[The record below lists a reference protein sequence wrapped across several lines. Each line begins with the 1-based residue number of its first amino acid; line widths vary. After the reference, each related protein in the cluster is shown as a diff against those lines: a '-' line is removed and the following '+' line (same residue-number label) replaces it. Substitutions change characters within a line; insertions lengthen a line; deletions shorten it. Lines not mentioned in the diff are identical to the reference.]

1 MTGLMLF
8 NGQNQKSVGQAHD
21 NSGFVQSEMQAEV
34 SFSSSF
40 QFTVPPCCHHSN
52 TENSHRSDQLN
63 RPEDLNLSEVQIR
76 YRTQEQVHLELKPGI
91 EIRSGQVL
99 PRSPGDDEPPLA

>member
-8 NGQNQKSVGQAHD
+8 NGQNQKSVDQAHD
-21 NSGFVQSEMQAEV
+21 NPGFVQSEMQAEV
-34 SFSSSF
+34 SFSLSLQSI
-40 QFTVPPCCHHSN
+40 VPPCCHYSK
-52 TENSHRSDQLN
+52 TENGHHPDQPN

-91 EIRSGQVL
+91 EIRSGLVL
-99 PRSPGDDEPPLA
+99 PRSPGNDEPPLA